1 MLYAGAL
8 IYQQMQH
15 MQKRIDKLP
24 LFPPKKKMLYRNKN
38 KLMVMVFN
46 AN

>member
-15 MQKRIDKLP
+15 MQKRIDKLS
-24 LFPPKKKMLYRNKN
+24 LFPQNKCYTEAKIN
-38 KLMVMVFN
+38 
-46 AN
+46 